1 MSGPNSDPGR
11 GEQNFRTPP
20 DFLRA
25 CERKFGV
32 KITFDLACTR
42 EDTVVDLV
50 EAAFGGPM
58 HVEGSCGMYYPN
70 TDALVSAWPHMPA
83 GAVAWCNPP
92 YARSSAFA
100 RVASESKHCRTLML
114 VPASVGTAWFAEYV
128 HPHALVVFL
137 RPRLT
142 FLQPDGTV
150 MPAPINR
157 DLMLCAYGWPPGV
170 VVCEDW
176 RGW

>member
-32 KITFDLACTR
+32 TLGFDLACTR
-42 EDTVVDLV
+42 EDCVVPV
-50 EAAFGGPM
+50 SPRRGASVGFVHPE
-58 HVEGSCGMYYPN
+58 H
-70 TDALVSAWPHMPA
+70 DALAAPWPA
-83 GAVAWCNPP
+83 LRDGEAAWCNPP

-128 HPHALVVFL
+128 HPHELVVFL

-142 FLQPDGTV
+142 FLHPDGTI

>member
-11 GEQNFRTPP
+11 GEQGFRTPP

-32 KITFDLACTR
+32 TLGFDLACTR
-42 EDTVVDLV
+42 EDAV
-50 EAAFGGPM
+50 AANGFA
-58 HVEGSCGMYYPN
+58 YPES
-70 TDALVSAWPHMPA
+70 DALAKPWPQMPY
-83 GAVAWCNPP
+83 GTVAWCNPP

-142 FLQPDGTV
+142 FLHPDGTV

-176 RGW
+176 RQW

>member
-11 GEQNFRTPP
+11 GEQGFRTPP

-32 KITFDLACTR
+32 RIAFDLACTR
-42 EDTVVDLV
+42 EDAVAPGFVHPEV
-50 EAAFGGPM
+50 
-58 HVEGSCGMYYPN
+58 
-70 TDALVSAWPHMPA
+70 DALASAWPTMVE
-83 GAVAWCNPP
+83 GDVAWLNPP

-176 RGW
+176 RQW

>member
-11 GEQNFRTPP
+11 GEQGFRTPP

-32 KITFDLACTR
+32 RIAFDLACTR
-42 EDTVVDLV
+42 EDAVAPGFVHPEV
-50 EAAFGGPM
+50 
-58 HVEGSCGMYYPN
+58 
-70 TDALVSAWPHMPA
+70 DALASAWPTMVE
-83 GAVAWCNPP
+83 GDVAWLNPP

-142 FLQPDGTV
+142 FLHPDGTI